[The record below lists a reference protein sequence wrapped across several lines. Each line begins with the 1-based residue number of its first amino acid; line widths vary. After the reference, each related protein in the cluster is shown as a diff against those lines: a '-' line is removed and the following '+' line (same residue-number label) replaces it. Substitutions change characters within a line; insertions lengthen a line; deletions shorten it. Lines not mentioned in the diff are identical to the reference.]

1 MAILHT
7 YSGTFA
13 RGVFDDAGVARLRF
27 AETTGNRVFD
37 SIDGLD
43 GRLEGGF
50 ALGQPGPVGDGAIR
64 LDGTGQVLLTGRLD
78 LEVTP
83 TIAVFGDSLTLNNA
97 VPDTTQ
103 RFVPELDRALAASG
117 LEADVRNHSVS
128 GETIQDALARVDD
141 VLAVDPDLVI
151 VVLGAND
158 VQDQR
163 PLAEVEADLRDL
175 VGQLADGG
183 TEVLLSGIFGYFPA
197 RDEGYVT
204 VADRDAFE
212 ALFVEVA
219 NDFEGVALLRQGG
232 DIFFGGRRVEND
244 AGTAIDG
251 GVLGDPAL
259 NVDGLHPSALGVDR
273 IVARM
278 VGQTVD
284 LVAGTGTAEVALELP
299 DGSIEMWLTPEQ
311 IGGKQILFAR
321 NAEGST
327 PGDIEAQLDGDVIRV
342 SMQDG
347 TGTFR
352 VTSAASD
359 VVAAAGQPLHVVFTF
374 GAGGMRLFVNGEL
387 VDQNDFTG
395 GLTDNGVPLSIGA
408 SSEGGDRLTGT
419 VDEFAVYDQALGGN
433 NVLALFESGALGGAL
448 VGTGADDVLTGGV
461 DAEQFN
467 GRGGADLI
475 LAGRG
480 DDVLRGGGGGDVL
493 RGEGGEDVLRGH
505 AGDDELFG
513 QAGADQL
520 KGNAGAD
527 FLAGGGG
534 SDELRG
540 SAGDDVLR
548 GGGRDDRLDGGDGLD
563 VLRGGNGSDTFVL
576 RPQDGPPDR
585 ILDFEGGPTGD
596 VLDLAAFLDAI
607 SADVLRLSES
617 GGDTRLEVDPGGGFT
632 AAADLIGTTGL
643 DLNQLLADGNVVAG

>member
-1 MAILHT
+1 
-7 YSGTFA
+7 
-13 RGVFDDAGVARLRF
+13 
-27 AETTGNRVFD
+27 
-37 SIDGLD
+37 
-43 GRLEGGF
+43 
-50 ALGQPGPVGDGAIR
+50 
-64 LDGTGQVLLTGRLD
+64 
-78 LEVTP
+78 
-83 TIAVFGDSLTLNNA
+83 
-97 VPDTTQ
+97 
-103 RFVPELDRALAASG
+103 

-299 DGSIEMWLTPEQ
+299 DGSIEIWLTPDQ
-311 IGGKQILFAR
+311 IGGKQVLFAR
-321 NAEGST
+321 NAVGST

-342 SMQDG
+342 SMQDA

-352 VTSAASD
+352 VTSAASG
-359 VVAAAGQPLHVVFTF
+359 VVASADEPLHVVFTF
-374 GAGGMRLFVNGEL
+374 GAGGMRLFVNGQL

-419 VDEFAVYDQALGGN
+419 IDEFAVYDRALGGN
-433 NVLALFESGALGGAL
+433 KVLALFESGAQGGEL
-448 VGTGADDVLTGGV
+448 VGTGAADELLGGV

-475 LAGRG
+475 LAGDGNDVLLGGGGADLLRGDGG
-480 DDVLRGGGGGDVL
+480 DDVLRGQ
-493 RGEGGEDVLRGH
+493 RG
-505 AGDDELFG
+505 ADELFG
-513 QAGADQL
+513 
-520 KGNAGAD
+520 N
-527 FLAGGGG
+527 GG
-534 SDELRG
+534 SDELKGNDGRDSLFGGGGTDELRG
-540 SAGDDVLR
+540 GAGDDLLLGGGGDDVLLG
-548 GGGRDDRLDGGDGLD
+548 GGGRDVLDGKAGNDRLDGGGGLD
-563 VLRGGNGSDTFVL
+563 SLRGGNGSDTFVL
-576 RPQDGPPDR
+576 GPQGDTPDR
-585 ILDFEGGPTGD
+585 ILDFEAGPTGD
-596 VLDLAAFLDAI
+596 VLDLGAFLDAV
-607 SADVLRLSES
+607 SSDVLRLSES
-617 GGDTRLEVDPGGGFT
+617 GGDTRLEVESGGVFT
-632 AAADLIGTTGL
+632 AAADLVGRTGL
-643 DLNQLLADGNVVAG
+643 DLDQLIADGNVVAG